1 MKTLR
6 DILEWSFYQIC
17 HWLFRKN
24 SLMEVEDWPK
34 KILLQ
39 MIFLRF
45 KFIREFCCYCHKTLS
60 YSRSTKN
67 GDSGGICPKC
77 FRQQCP
83 EAFEEMKAEGKL
95 TAEQI
100 AEAEGDDP

>member
-1 MKTLR
+1 METMGL
-6 DILEWSFYQIC
+6 IFNLCFYKIAA
-17 HWLFRKN
+17 WLFRKN
-24 SLMEVEDWPK
+24 TMLEVNDWPK
-34 KILLQ
+34 NILLK
-39 MIFLRF
+39 MFFLQQ
-45 KFIREFCCYCHKTLS
+45 KYIREFCCYCQKTLS

-83 EAFEEMKAEGKL
+83 EAFEDMKAEGKL

-100 AEAEGDDP
+100 AEAEGNTP